1 MNYNNAKQKFET
13 YLESYDRSND
23 KVRLKIIHTYGVVHD
38 MSEIC
43 HRMHLTEE
51 DTELARIIALL
62 HDIGRFEQLKR
73 FDSFEPTTMDHAA
86 YGVQVLFEE
95 GMIRQFV
102 PEDTWDD
109 IIRTAIAKHS
119 DFVLEGVSDPCALF
133 HARLIRDADKLDNF
147 RVKLE
152 DDLLTFMGMPGE
164 EIGALE
170 ISPKVYETVFRSST
184 ILSADRITK
193 MDYWVS
199 YVAYFC
205 DIYFR
210 ASFDIIEEHD
220 YLNKIIDRIPYSNP
234 DTKQKMENIRTHLA
248 KYIHDAPG
256 VRHNYNSLPSY
267 TM

>member
-1 MNYNNAKQKFET
+1 MDFTKAAHVFQE
-13 YLESYDRSND
+13 YLKDYDQNND
-23 KVRLKIIHTYGVVHD
+23 KVRLKIVHTYGVVKQA
-38 MSEIC
+38 
-43 HRMHLTEE
+43 EE
-51 DTELARIIALL
+51 VCRRRNLDEETVSLAKIIALL
-62 HDIGRFEQLKR
+62 HDIGRFEQLKQ

-86 YGVQVLFEE
+86 YGVQILFEE
-95 GMIRQFV
+95 GMIRRFM
-102 PEDTWDD
+102 PDDRWDE

-199 YVAYFC
+199 YMAQYYDLNFPETCAIVL
-205 DIYFR
+205 
-210 ASFDIIEEHD
+210 EEN
-220 YLNKIIDRIPYSNP
+220 YIPRIAERIVYTEP
-234 DTKQKMENIRTHLA
+234 DTVQKMKILTEEVEEYLKGRA
-248 KYIHDAPG
+248 GGK
-256 VRHNYNSLPSY
+256 
-267 TM
+267 

>member
-1 MNYNNAKQKFET
+1 MEKQELHIDFEAAKAAFET
-13 YLESYDRSND
+13 YLDEYDRTDD
-23 KVRLKIIHTYGVVHD
+23 KIHLKIVHTYCVVECAE
-38 MSEIC
+38 EIAT
-43 HRMHLTEE
+43 RMYLGQE
-51 DTELARIIALL
+51 DVQLAKIIGLL
-62 HDIGRFEQLKR
+62 HDIGRFEQLKQ

-86 YGVQVLFEE
+86 YGVQILFEE
-95 GMIRQFV
+95 GMIRRFM
-102 PEDTWDD
+102 PDDRWDE
-109 IIRTAIAKHS
+109 IIRTAIVKHS

-199 YVAYFC
+199 YLVHIFDLNFKESMDIVAENNY
-205 DIYFR
+205 
-210 ASFDIIEEHD
+210 IEKLVH
-220 YLNKIIDRIPYSNP
+220 RIPYTNP
-234 DTKQKMENIRTHLA
+234 VTARQMQEIQKHAQE
-248 KYIHDAPG
+248 YIKKFKG
-256 VRHNYNSLPSY
+256 V
-267 TM
+267 

>member
-1 MNYNNAKQKFET
+1 MDFTKAAHVFQE
-13 YLESYDRSND
+13 YLKDYDQNND
-23 KVRLKIIHTYGVVHD
+23 KVRLKIVHTYGVVKQA
-38 MSEIC
+38 
-43 HRMHLTEE
+43 EE
-51 DTELARIIALL
+51 VCRRRNLDEETVSLAKIIALL
-62 HDIGRFEQLKR
+62 HDIGRFEQLKQ

-86 YGVQVLFEE
+86 YGVQILFEE
-95 GMIRQFV
+95 GMIRRFM
-102 PEDTWDD
+102 PDDRWDE

-205 DIYFR
+205 DISFR
-210 ASFDIIEEHD
+210 VSFDIIEEHD

>member
-1 MNYNNAKQKFET
+1 MDFTKAAHVFQE
-13 YLESYDRSND
+13 YLKDYDQNND
-23 KVRLKIIHTYGVVHD
+23 KVRLKIVHTYGVV
-38 MSEIC
+38 
-43 HRMHLTEE
+43 RQAEE
-51 DTELARIIALL
+51 VCRRRNLDEETVSLAKIIALL
-62 HDIGRFEQLKR
+62 HDIGRFEQLKQ

-86 YGVQVLFEE
+86 YGVQILFEE
-95 GMIRQFV
+95 GMIRRFM
-102 PEDTWDD
+102 PDDRWDE

-199 YVAYFC
+199 YMAQYYDLNFPETCAIVL
-205 DIYFR
+205 
-210 ASFDIIEEHD
+210 EEN
-220 YLNKIIDRIPYSNP
+220 YIPRIAERIVYTEP
-234 DTKQKMENIRTHLA
+234 DTVQKMKILTEEVEEYLKGRA
-248 KYIHDAPG
+248 GGK
-256 VRHNYNSLPSY
+256 
-267 TM
+267 